1 MNDDRDPQITGRRK
15 VVGWL
20 LVLVSFFGVVAA
32 SLAPARYVIHSPG
45 AVINVFG
52 SLDDKQ
58 IITVKGAKTYKTT
71 GEFDVLTVY
80 VRGEPGNL
88 PTWAEVIAAYFNS
101 DQVLTPYDEVYAPDE
116 NKTQHDSQVSKMML
130 DSQRDAIAVALKKSG
145 YNFKS
150 WLAVD
155 AVISGRPADGL
166 IKPDDI
172 LKSVNSI
179 EPHSLKDVTDQI
191 EKRAGKAVD
200 FQIIRDGKP
209 KTVSVTPFLDP
220 QSGHYR
226 VGMQLGFRYDFPID
240 VKVDLGDVTGPSAGL
255 TFTLGVIDT
264 LDARSLTSGNK
275 GAATGTI
282 GADGSVGAIGGV
294 QLKMKAALASGAKFM
309 LAPVENCNEIVGHIP
324 AGLQVVA
331 VSNIDEALAALEQ
344 LRVQKKPPTS
354 TKLGCP
360 TR

>member
-1 MNDDRDPQITGRRK
+1 MSGNNDPQITGRRK

-45 AVINVFG
+45 TVIDVFG
-52 SLDDKQ
+52 ELDKKP
-58 IITVKGAKTYKTT
+58 IISIDGAKTYPTT

-101 DQVLTPYDEVYAPDE
+101 DQVLTPYDTVYAPDE
-116 NKTQHDSQVSKMML
+116 NKTQHDAEVSKMML
-130 DSQRDAIAVALKKSG
+130 DSQRDAIAVALRKSG
-145 YNFKS
+145 YTFKS

-155 AVISGRPADGL
+155 AVIGGRPADGL
-166 IKPDDI
+166 FKPDDI
-172 LKSVNSI
+172 IKSVNGV
-179 EPHSLKDVTDQI
+179 EPQSLQDVTGQI
-191 EKRAGKAVD
+191 EKLNGKPVD
-200 FQIIRDGKP
+200 FEILRGGKP
-209 KTVSVTPFLDP
+209 KTITVTPMFDE
-220 QSGHYR
+220 QIGRYR
-226 VGMQLGFRYDFPID
+226 VGLQLNFRYDFPFD

-255 TFTLGVIDT
+255 TFTLGIIDS

-275 GAATGTI
+275 VAATGTI
-282 GADGSVGAIGGV
+282 SADGSVGGIGGV

-309 LAPVENCNEIVGHIP
+309 LAPIANCDEIVGHVP
-324 AGLQVVA
+324 SGLQVVA
-331 VSNIDEALAALEQ
+331 VKNIDDALAALEQ
-344 LRVQKKPPTS
+344 LAIEKKPPT
-354 TKLGCP
+354 TTQLGCP

>member
-1 MNDDRDPQITGRRK
+1 MAEKRGIRALIKRFI
-15 VVGWL
+15 VGA
-20 LVLVSFFGVVAA
+20 VLVGSVLFAITP
-32 SLAPARYVIHSPG
+32 APYVIEMPG
-45 AVINVFG
+45 PVFNALG
-52 SLDDKQ
+52 SLGDKQ
-58 IITVKGAKTYKTT
+58 IVTVVGAKTYATD
-71 GEFDVLTVY
+71 GQFDVLTVQT
-80 VRGEPGNL
+80 RGTPEGKPS
-88 PTWAEVIAAYFNS
+88 WVEVLLAMMNS
-101 DQVLTPYDEVYAPDE
+101 DVKVVPIDEIYPPGS
-116 NKTQHDSQVSKMML
+116 TQKDQEQETTRMML

-145 YNFKS
+145 YKFKS

-275 GAATGTI
+275 VAATGTI